1 MVDPVTAIGVATKAF
16 ASVKA
21 LVSAGR
27 DMEDCLGQ
35 LGAWYGAI
43 SDLNEAD
50 RQASNPPLFK
60 TIVNKT
66 SVEQEALKI
75 FTYKKKV
82 AAQEAE
88 LRSLLTL
95 AYGVDSYRELI
106 QLRKDVRKER
116 EMTIYKQA
124 RRRKEFFWQS
134 LSIFFLVT
142 GLYLIY
148 VLIQLIRGNMQ

>member
-43 SDLNEAD
+43 ADINEAD

-60 TIVNKT
+60 SIVNKT
-66 SVEQEALKI
+66 SVEQEAMRI
-75 FTYKKKV
+75 FAYKKKT
-82 AAQEAE
+82 AAQEKE
-88 LRSLLTL
+88 LRNMLIM
-95 AYGVDSYRELI
+95 AYGMESYRELI

-124 RRRKEFFWQS
+124 RRRKDFFWQS
-134 LSIFFLVT
+134 LTVLFCVT

-148 VLIQLIRGNMQ
+148 LMIQLIRGNM